1 VAERDVYS
9 RRHLS
14 LGSHFLA
21 TSPSSVSTSRN
32 RLLAALPA
40 EDLARLWPQ
49 FERVEIELRHSLL
62 VPDEPIAAVYFPE
75 TGWASML
82 TVLADGRSAE
92 VGLVGSEGMVGLPLL
107 LGGDSSAVE
116 AMVQAAGTMLRLSA
130 RAFRQALEES
140 PALRTLLLRYALAF
154 QQQVTQTAACNGHHA
169 LDQRLARWLL
179 MAHDRAGS
187 DEFPMTQ
194 EFLAM
199 MLCVHRPGVTVT
211 ARLFQQ
217 AGLIRYNQGHMMVT
231 DREGLEAA
239 ACECYGA
246 VRNQFERLLGSARG

>member
-1 VAERDVYS
+1 MVFS
-9 RRHLS
+9 Q
-14 LGSHFLA
+14 LA
-21 TSPSSVSTSRN
+21 PPAPSN

-40 EDLARLWPQ
+40 ADLARLWPQ
-49 FERVEIELRHSLL
+49 LEPVGLEVRETLHVS
-62 VPDEPIAAVYFPE
+62 DEPIAAVYFPE
-75 TGWASML
+75 SGWASML
-82 TVLADGRSAE
+82 ALLADGRSAE
-92 VGLVGSEGMVGLPLL
+92 VGLVGTEGMVGLPLL
-107 LGGDSSAVE
+107 LGSDSSGTE
-116 AMVQAAGTMLRLSA
+116 AMVQASGTMLRLEA
-130 RAFRQALEES
+130 GAFRRALEES

-179 MAHDRAGS
+179 MAHDRAEG

-199 MLCVHRPGVTVT
+199 MLCVHRPGVTIA

-217 AGLIRYNQGHMMVT
+217 AGLIRYGNGQMAIT

-239 ACECYGA
+239 ACECYGV
-246 VRNQFERLLGSARG
+246 VRRQFDGLLGVTTG

>member
-1 VAERDVYS
+1 MVFS
-9 RRHLS
+9 Q
-14 LGSHFLA
+14 LA
-21 TSPSSVSTSRN
+21 PPAPSN

-40 EDLARLWPQ
+40 ADLARLWPQ
-49 FERVEIELRHSLL
+49 LEPVGLEMRETLHVS
-62 VPDEPIAAVYFPE
+62 DEPIAAVYFPE
-75 TGWASML
+75 SGWASML
-82 TVLADGRSAE
+82 ALLADGRSAE
-92 VGLVGSEGMVGLPLL
+92 VGLVGTEGMVGLPLL
-107 LGGDSSAVE
+107 LGSDSSGTE
-116 AMVQAAGTMLRLSA
+116 AMVQASGTMLRLEA
-130 RAFRQALEES
+130 GAFRRALEES

-169 LDQRLARWLL
+169 LDQCLARWLL
-179 MAHDRAGS
+179 MAHDRAQG

-199 MLCVHRPGVTVT
+199 MLCVHRPGVTVA

-217 AGLIRYNQGHMMVT
+217 AGLIRYGNGQMAIT

-246 VRNQFERLLGSARG
+246 VRRQFEALLGTPRS

>member
-1 VAERDVYS
+1 MVFSQLVPPA
-9 RRHLS
+9 
-14 LGSHFLA
+14 
-21 TSPSSVSTSRN
+21 PSN

-40 EDLARLWPQ
+40 ADLARLWPQ
-49 FERVEIELRHSLL
+49 LEPVGLEMRETLHVS
-62 VPDEPIAAVYFPE
+62 DEPIAAVYFPE
-75 TGWASML
+75 SGWVSML
-82 TVLADGRSAE
+82 ALLADGRSAE
-92 VGLVGSEGMVGLPLL
+92 VGLVGTEGMVGLPLL
-107 LGGDSSAVE
+107 LGSDSSGTE
-116 AMVQAAGTMLRLSA
+116 AMVQASGTMLRLEA
-130 RAFRQALEES
+130 GAFRRALEES

-179 MAHDRAGS
+179 MAHDRAQG

-199 MLCVHRPGVTVT
+199 MLCVHRPGVTIA

-217 AGLIRYNQGHMMVT
+217 AGLIRYGNGQMAIT

-239 ACECYGA
+239 ACECYGV
-246 VRNQFERLLGSARG
+246 VRRQFDGLLGVTTG